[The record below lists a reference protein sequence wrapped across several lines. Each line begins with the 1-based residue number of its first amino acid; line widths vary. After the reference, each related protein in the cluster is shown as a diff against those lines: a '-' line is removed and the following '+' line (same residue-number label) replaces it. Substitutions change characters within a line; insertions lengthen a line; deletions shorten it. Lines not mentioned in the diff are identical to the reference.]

1 MSHTVTAWRNKELIL
16 YLDALVFLPVHYI
29 HLLSHGHTKVAF
41 TIRFNSKN
49 SHEVGTFSTMLLV
62 YR

>member
-41 TIRFNSKN
+41 TIRFNSKI
-49 SHEVGTFSTMLLV
+49 HMKLAHFQLC
-62 YR
+62 Y